1 VAAPVARLVAT
12 APRPVPVSAV
22 SAVAVPVTKAPEA
35 HPITIAAA
43 AVVTPMPVALRPIE
57 PASHRTAETPDRAAS
72 EAAVQFAATAS
83 EESAR
88 SFWQSLVRRFP
99 DVLGRRS
106 PLVIRYEHGGTVFW
120 RVRTDG
126 FGAVSEAQT
135 LCARMRAGGQDC
147 FVPRS

>member
-1 VAAPVARLVAT
+1 MLM
-12 APRPVPVSAV
+12 AV
-22 SAVAVPVTKAPEA
+22 
-35 HPITIAAA
+35 
-43 AVVTPMPVALRPIE
+43 RPIE
-57 PASHRTAETPDRAAS
+57 PTAPAASRGAAETPDRAAS

-106 PLVIRYEHGGTVFW
+106 PVVIRYERGGTVFW

-126 FGAVSEAQT
+126 FDTVLEAQT